1 MMSLDNGIRTVGDS
15 GEGGELEGRET
26 GPGAAEK
33 LTRIFPSPFMLL

>member
-1 MMSLDNGIRTVGDS
+1 MSLDNGIRTVGDS

-26 GPGAAEK
+26 GPGTAEK